1 MIESPLQ
8 ILRER
13 VAGNITKIA
22 NTLRSP
28 TKWVAFI
35 VNLIKK
41 KESIRRQLMIESPLQ
56 ILRLFHAEPVMV
68 IQSYAV
74 PNLL

>member
-35 VNLIKK
+35 VNSIKK
-41 KESIRRQLMIESPLQ
+41 G
-56 ILRLFHAEPVMV
+56 
-68 IQSYAV
+68 
-74 PNLL
+74 